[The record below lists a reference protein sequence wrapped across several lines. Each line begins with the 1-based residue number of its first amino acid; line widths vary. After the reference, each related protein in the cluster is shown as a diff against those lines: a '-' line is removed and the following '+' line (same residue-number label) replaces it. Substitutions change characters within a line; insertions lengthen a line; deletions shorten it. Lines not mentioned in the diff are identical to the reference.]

1 MRLSARIFGF
11 FLAFLIL
18 FFTVKVS
25 FAQTENLNPA
35 SVSYSS
41 SNNIHNVTQN
51 VLLEVLSSAICQ
63 IAGVNLT
70 NQSQGCLGID
80 PETGQIGIVEN
91 GGGAIGV
98 TSQLIATLYTPP
110 VHSYDFTR
118 YVASNFGIAKSTYAQ
133 SGSGLTGLSPLV
145 GIWVVFRNLVYLIFV
160 VVLAIIGI
168 AIMLRVKIDPR
179 TVMTVQN
186 QIPKIIIGLAL
197 VTLSL
202 AIAGFLIDIM
212 WVTTYLAINT
222 ILSANAGVPA
232 DIAGQLY
239 NNPLSFINFLFGAD
253 NLNGNGAQAIQSAV
267 YNTLNPPA
275 VAPDVS
281 DTCDTSNP
289 LTVLNSCNLGDVFAL
304 TIGPVVNSV
313 VTGILS
319 FFLGVAA
326 FFIISIAI
334 LWSMIK
340 LWFALLKAYVVVLF
354 TIALGPIWIVAG
366 LIPGNHTLGFGSW
379 IRQLLGNLMA
389 FPAVLAFFMMGKLFV
404 TQLGGVTKTDLGSN
418 FIPPL
423 IGGAADTDKIGVLI
437 GLGIILASPHVV
449 EMTKKAFGAPQ
460 IQAGGFE
467 GLSTGQAIIAGG
479 VGGAISR
486 TFRIN
491 PNTGESMG
499 VGAKWVDKRVK
510 LPVARTMLGF
520 NAKTPQ
526 QRESEAK
533 QVYEVERQQ
542 RKEDIKQA
550 VNEVKTQGKEKE

>member
-25 FAQTENLNPA
+25 YAQTNTTNSPA
-35 SVSYSS
+35 VNYSS
-41 SNNIHNVTQN
+41 PSSLNNFTQN
-51 VLLEVLSSAICQ
+51 VLLEVMSSVICQ
-63 IAGVNLT
+63 ISGVNFS
-70 NQSQGCLGID
+70 NQNQGCLGVD
-80 PETGQIGIVEN
+80 PKTGKIGVLEN

-98 TSQLIATLYTPP
+98 TSKLISTLYTPP

-118 YVASNFGIAKSTYAQ
+118 YVASNFGIAKPSYAQ
-133 SGSGLTGLSPLV
+133 MGSGLTGLSPLV
-145 GIWVVFRNLVYLIFV
+145 KIWVVFRNLVYLLFV
-160 VVLAIIGI
+160 VILAIIGV
-168 AIMLRVKIDPR
+168 AIMLRVRIDPR

-186 QIPKIIIGLAL
+186 QIPKIIIGLIL

-212 WVTTYLAINT
+212 WVTTYLVINT

-239 NNPLSFINFLFGAD
+239 NNPLSFVNFLFGAD
-253 NLNGNGAQAIQSAV
+253 NINGNAAGAIQSAV

-275 VAPDVS
+275 VQPDVS
-281 DTCDTSNP
+281 DTCDTANP
-289 LTVLNSCNLGDVFAL
+289 LTVLFSCNLGDVFAL
-304 TIGPVVNSV
+304 TIGPLINSV

-340 LWFALLKAYVVVLF
+340 LWFALLKAYVIVLF
-354 TIALGPIWIVAG
+354 TIVLGPIWIVAG
-366 LIPGNHTLGFGSW
+366 LIPGNKTMGFGSW
-379 IRQLLGNLMA
+379 VRQLLGNLMA

-404 TQLGGVTKTDLGSN
+404 TQLGGVVKTDLGSN
-418 FIPPL
+418 FIPPF
-423 IGGAADTDKIGVLI
+423 IGGAADTDKIGALI
-437 GLGIILASPHVV
+437 GLGIILASPHIV

-460 IQAGGFE
+460 ISGGGFE

-479 VGGAISR
+479 VGGAMSR
-486 TFRIN
+486 TFRVN
-491 PNTGESMG
+491 PNNPTDTQLMG
-499 VGAKWVDKRVK
+499 AGAKFMHQRVNNRATRFIFGFK
-510 LPVARTMLGF
+510 AKDLGTTVKEGSE
-520 NAKTPQ
+520 KTT
-526 QRESEAK
+526 STK
-533 QVYEVERQQ
+533 V
-542 RKEDIKQA
+542 
-550 VNEVKTQGKEKE
+550 